1 MAKNKNNSEVK
12 ETKIK
17 KTPIN
22 EIKANKQESKEA
34 LTEQNEI
41 KTEEVTPKDS
51 LEEIKKVE
59 AEKVEAEKVEAEKV
73 EVEKVEVE
81 KVEVEKVEVEDDKET
96 YYKVTK
102 EYTFTT
108 NSKNITLKKGKK
120 YSKTF
125 LVKLFPKEGTFNY
138 KMKCTNMKHFLEEI
152 KKGKKT
158 KKEMMLLINDDLIV
172 NENETLKKGEKIS
185 LANLAKKFTK
195 TVLGKLFE
203 DKKLME
209 IKVNN
214 NVQI

>member
-59 AEKVEAEKVEAEKV
+59 AEKVEAEKVE
-73 EVEKVEVE
+73 VEKVEAE